1 MQYVAAALCT
11 NRFVHKCMFDKP
23 CFRQW
28 GCSDLRD
35 VRILHK
41 KSFSILFFHVHLNFE
56 ASISIFENLNQV
68 KMTPQWYWRVIYD
81 IKRKNL
87 KWTNFE
93 IFHQNQDFFSFSI
106 RLPINQSHWIAK
118 LKKGTQFSNLHD
130 TFHFYLWQ
138 FFFTIWRES

>member
-106 RLPINQSHWIAK
+106 HGYFCVRIVINCHILAPRGDGIISVQPLSPMSH
-118 LKKGTQFSNLHD
+118 LQ
-130 TFHFYLWQ
+130 
-138 FFFTIWRES
+138 